1 MAAAPQHPHA
11 IDYHAPGAPDVPEE
25 HSSTK
30 HISVGTYLVIFA
42 ALMVLLVLTVGAAFW
57 FNLGRFNIILAL
69 AIALVKASLV
79 VLFFMHV
86 LYASRLTKIFVAAA
100 FLWLVILFALTFS
113 DYFTRHWSPVSRGW
127 LENPTRLESE
137 RRPGPRG
144 PGPQSPAQP
153 GAH

>member
-1 MAAAPQHPHA
+1 MAAPHSQHPPV
-11 IDYHAPGAPDVPEE
+11 IGYHAPGTPDVPEE

-57 FNLGRFNIILAL
+57 FNLGNLNILVAL
-69 AIALVKASLV
+69 AIATVKAALV

-100 FLWLVILFALTFS
+100 FLWLIILFGLTFS
-113 DYFTRHWSPVSRGW
+113 DYATRRWSPMSRGW
-127 LENPTRLESE
+127 VENPATVSESQK
-137 RRPGPRG
+137 R
-144 PGPQSPAQP
+144 
-153 GAH
+153 